1 MSDHIH
7 AETNA
12 GLEIGHV
19 LFIDIVAYSNRTVDE
34 QKELVTR
41 LNYLVRN
48 TAQFRSAEAAGKL
61 IRIPTGDGMALAFF
75 TSPEAPVNCAIEL
88 TKEAQADDK
97 LELRMGIHSGPVDRL
112 ADVNERTNL
121 AGAGINMAQRIMDCG
136 DAGHILLSQ
145 RIADDLAQYDRWR
158 PLLHNLGEVELKHGI
173 HIGVVS
179 LYDGEFGNA
188 AIPGRIKQAEE
199 ERTAFRQRAEKARR
213 RRISLSAAAAVFA
226 LVSIGFGMR
235 AWQRH
240 VVLTSAEKLNS
251 AASVEKSIAVL
262 PLENLSDE
270 KENAFFADGIQEDIL
285 TSLAKIS
292 DLKVISRT
300 SVMEYRGRG
309 AARNLREIA
318 KALGVENVLE
328 GSVRRSGNHVIV
340 NVQLIDA
347 RNDRHM
353 WAERYDRTIADSMSI
368 QGELATEI
376 AGALQATLEPEEK
389 SRLETKPTKNPDAYV
404 VYLKAREREGEG
416 DVWTTENQVAAEKLY
431 EQAIAL
437 DPDFAL
443 AYAEASLLNSYIYAS
458 THEDATRIKARAQA
472 EEAVRLAPSLGDARR
487 ALGLCLYWGE
497 KDYDAALKEFALA
510 AAASP
515 NDATVLSYT
524 AGIYR
529 RQGRWRESIASL
541 RRAQDLDPRN
551 DVAIYNAGLDYL
563 LVRDWPAATACFN
576 RGLEIAPDE
585 AQLGLKIAL
594 AYLEVFRNGTPA
606 SARNIMRKI
615 PATVDP
621 DGRVTRANWDL
632 AMLHRDFA
640 AAEKFL
646 NDSAARVIDPDWPKS
661 ASLGQVALAR
671 GDAASAQRF
680 FMMAAPEVEARVRDH
695 PDEPLFHEALGLL
708 YAYMS
713 RKDDAI
719 REARRAVEL
728 EPQSQDAFHGALHQ
742 AALAQVYALTGE
754 ADQAITLV
762 ERLLTVPGPV
772 QMSVTQSITLAELRL
787 RWEWDSLRK
796 NPRFEKILSGT
807 EPKTIY

>member
-1 MSDHIH
+1 MRVD

-19 LFIDIVAYSNRTVDE
+19 LFIDIVGYSKRTVDE

-41 LNYLVRN
+41 LNQLVRD
-48 TAQFRSAEAAGKL
+48 TAQFRSADAAGKL

-75 TSPEAPVNCAIEL
+75 TSPDAPVNCAIEL
-88 TKEAQADDK
+88 AKANQTGPK

-121 AGAGINMAQRIMDCG
+121 AGAGINTAQRVMDCG

-145 RIADDLAQYDRWR
+145 RIAEDLAQYGRWR
-158 PLLHNLGEVELKHGI
+158 PLLHNLGEVELKHGVRLGI
-173 HIGVVS
+173 VS
-179 LYDGEFGNA
+179 LYNGEFGNA
-188 AIPGRIKQAEE
+188 AIPAKIKQAQEA
-199 ERTAFRQRAEKARR
+199 RAAFRHRAEKAKR
-213 RRISLSAAAAVFA
+213 RRISLGAAGAV
-226 LVSIGFGMR
+226 LLLLSIGLGMW

-240 VVLTSAEKLNS
+240 VALISAEKLNS
-251 AASVEKSIAVL
+251 AVNVEKSIAVL

-300 SVMEYRGRG
+300 SVLEYRGRG

-347 RNDRHM
+347 RNDRHI

-376 AGALQATLEPEEK
+376 AGALQAKLEPEEK
-389 SRLETKPTKNPDAYV
+389 SRLETKPTKNSDAYV
-404 VYLKAREREGEG
+404 VYLKAREREEEG
-416 DVWTTENQVAAEKLY
+416 GVWTTENQIAAEKLY

-443 AYAEASLLNSYIYAS
+443 AYAQASLLNSYIYEG
-458 THEDATRIKARAQA
+458 THEEATRIKARAQA
-472 EEAVRLAPSLGDARR
+472 EEAVRLAPSLGDAHL

-497 KDYDAALKEFALA
+497 RDYGAALKEFALA

-515 NDATVLSYT
+515 NDATVLSFA

-541 RRAQDLDPRN
+541 RRAQELDPRN
-551 DVAIYNAGLDYL
+551 GFGIYNAGLDYL
-563 LVRDWPAATACFN
+563 LVRDWPAATACYN
-576 RGLEIAPDE
+576 RALEIAPDE
-585 AQLGLKIAL
+585 ARLEARIAL

-606 SARNIMRKI
+606 SGRDIMRKI
-615 PATVDP
+615 PADVDP
-621 DGRVTRANWDL
+621 DGSVTRAKYDL
-632 AMLHRDFA
+632 DMLERDFA
-640 AAEKFL
+640 AAEKIL
-646 NDSAARVIDPDWPKS
+646 NDSHARVLDPDWPKT
-661 ASLGQVALAR
+661 AFLGQVALAR

-680 FMMAAPEVEARVRDH
+680 FMAAAPEMETRARDH
-695 PDEPLFHEALGLL
+695 PDEALFHETLGLL
-708 YAYMS
+708 YAYMG
-713 RKDDAI
+713 RKEAAI
-719 REARRAVEL
+719 REARRGVEL
-728 EPQSQDAFHGALHQ
+728 EPESRNAFHGAIHE

-754 ADQAITLV
+754 ADQAITLI
-762 ERLLTVPGPV
+762 ERLLTIPGPV
-772 QMSVTQSITLAELRL
+772 QMGLTQSITLAELRL
-787 RWEWDSLRK
+787 RWEWDSLRE
-796 NPRFEKILSGT
+796 NPRFQKILAGP